1 VKAGVS
7 SFRRVFSWRQL
18 LPALMLVAFAL
29 QSYIT
34 QTHIH
39 IAGQVVTG
47 GFTFADEGSN
57 APQGKAATVAGDRAD
72 HGKPPPSDDPANC
85 PICQEMLSAGNY
97 VSPGVVAIPLPT
109 LVTFTIASVDVAR
122 PFISAVSHDW
132 RGRAPPRI

>member
-1 VKAGVS
+1 MKAGVS

-18 LPALMLVAFAL
+18 LPALMIVAFAL

-39 IAGQVVTG
+39 LDGQVLTG
-47 GFTFADEGSN
+47 GLTFPEEGSN
-57 APQGKAATVAGDRAD
+57 LLQGKAATVAGDRSD
-72 HGKPPPSDDPANC
+72 HNKPLPADDPANC

-97 VSPGVVAIPLPT
+97 VAPGVIAVPSPT
-109 LVTFTIASVDVAR
+109 LVTFTISSVDVALT
-122 PFISAVSHDW
+122 FISVVSHDW